1 MTKASLWAAIA
12 AAVSIPLSAGAADSP
27 PRAAINTEFG
37 FGRFQAL
44 CFNCHGNPAFERAP
58 SPAQLRA
65 MSPEAIY
72 TSLTSG
78 PMRAVVGEQLTD
90 EERRGIAESIA
101 GRLIGT
107 DTVSDASAMP
117 NRCARNPALS
127 VSAST
132 AAWNGWSP
140 KSDNARFQSA
150 RRSQLS
156 AAQVS
161 RLKLKWAFGYPGGS
175 TSAYAQ
181 PSVVDGRIFVG
192 TDIGYVYSI
201 DAATGCVYWSYRT
214 KAGVRAAISVGAVAG
229 HSPSKVAA
237 FVGDLKAN
245 VYALDARTGKLL
257 WETKVDDNFT
267 ARVTAAPSL
276 HEGTLYVPVSSWEEF
291 NARTLDYPCCTSV
304 GSVVA
309 LNASAGKQLWK
320 SYVIDERPQPVRK
333 NSKGV
338 QLWAPAGGS
347 IWNSPTIDA
356 RRGVLYVGTGDGT
369 TYPPA
374 ATTDSVLALDLRS
387 GHRVWSYQVHDM
399 DSFLVGCNAQDGR
412 TENCPIV
419 QGPDWDIPSSPILQ
433 SLTDGRRVL
442 VVATKPGDVLALDPD
457 SNGKL
462 LWRTSVTGGTPVGLS
477 SPHSRFEAGKPVASV
492 GGPIEAGGP
501 RLIWGGAADARR
513 VYFGVSTGGV
523 AALRLDTG
531 ARDWF
536 TPLTREG
543 GGKIDTNAPTSAT
556 PDVVFAAGGDGV
568 IRALSTAEGR
578 VLWTFA
584 TAREFDTVNKVAAR
598 GGSIFAAGATIADG
612 MVFVPSGYA
621 IIGTQF
627 GNVLLAFA
635 PE

>member
-1 MTKASLWAAIA
+1 SVAHRSSACAPLAATVRTSRMTKASLWAAIA

-140 KSDNARFQSA
+140 KFDNARFQAA

-156 AAQVS
+156 AAQVA
-161 RLKLKWAFGYPGGS
+161 RLKLKWAFGCRGGR

-181 PSVVDGRIFVG
+181 PSGVDGRILVG

-309 LNASAGKQLWK
+309 LNASAGKQL
-320 SYVIDERPQPVRK
+320 
-333 NSKGV
+333 
-338 QLWAPAGGS
+338 
-347 IWNSPTIDA
+347 
-356 RRGVLYVGTGDGT
+356 
-369 TYPPA
+369 
-374 ATTDSVLALDLRS
+374 
-387 GHRVWSYQVHDM
+387 
-399 DSFLVGCNAQDGR
+399 
-412 TENCPIV
+412 
-419 QGPDWDIPSSPILQ
+419 
-433 SLTDGRRVL
+433 
-442 VVATKPGDVLALDPD
+442 
-457 SNGKL
+457 
-462 LWRTSVTGGTPVGLS
+462 
-477 SPHSRFEAGKPVASV
+477 
-492 GGPIEAGGP
+492 
-501 RLIWGGAADARR
+501 
-513 VYFGVSTGGV
+513 
-523 AALRLDTG
+523 
-531 ARDWF
+531 
-536 TPLTREG
+536 
-543 GGKIDTNAPTSAT
+543 
-556 PDVVFAAGGDGV
+556 
-568 IRALSTAEGR
+568 
-578 VLWTFA
+578 
-584 TAREFDTVNKVAAR
+584 
-598 GGSIFAAGATIADG
+598 
-612 MVFVPSGYA
+612 
-621 IIGTQF
+621 
-627 GNVLLAFA
+627 
-635 PE
+635 